1 MTSLDIVSVATNGY
15 TKYWHDMIISFQD
28 NNKVFEKVVVHVI
41 TDDPVFV
48 NDFAARNLNMKFLVY
63 QIESM
68 PWPLPTLM
76 RYTYI
81 SKITKFLESD
91 NFLYIDS
98 DMKFHPGFELEIETA
113 LRRNEINLVIHPGY
127 WRNNNLKFCEKELPL
142 VKVVISDLY
151 RKLRLGGL
159 GAWEVRRKSTAYV
172 ARKNRRTYVCGGV
185 WFGKRDLIVEMINT
199 LKFETEMEL
208 RNGIISKWHDESH
221 LNKWFATNGANL
233 LDPSFCFDPRL
244 SNLVGVTPRIEAIV
258 KDQTDRIS

>member
-1 MTSLDIVSVATNGY
+1 MTSLDIVSIATNGY
-15 TKYWHDMIISFQD
+15 TKYWHDMIKSFQD
-28 NNKVFEKVVVHVI
+28 NNKVFQNVVAHII
-41 TDDPVFV
+41 TDDPKFV
-48 NDFAARNLNMKFLVY
+48 TDYASKNSEIRFVVH

-81 SKITKFLESD
+81 SKITKFLVSE

-98 DMKFHPGFELEIETA
+98 DMKFHPGFELEMETA
-113 LRRNEINLVIHPGY
+113 LRRNQINLVIHPGY
-127 WRNNNLKFCEKELPL
+127 WRSNNLKSIKTELPS
-142 VKVVISDLY
+142 VKFVISDLY

-159 GAWEVRRKSTAYV
+159 GAWEVRRKSTAFV
-172 ARKNRRTYVCGGV
+172 SRKNRRIYVCGGV
-185 WFGKRDLIVEMINT
+185 WFGKRDLIVKMINT
-199 LKFETEMEL
+199 LKFETEVDL

-244 SNLVGVTPRIEAIV
+244 SNLVGLTPRIEAIV
-258 KDQTDRIS
+258 KDQTDRI